1 MIFFLYVVYLY
12 RIKNKKQFVNFLTWI
27 NDLHFAIK
35 YCQIHHFAFNV
46 IVFSSYLVL
55 FKRAENNLTLSWN
68 WNFMKN
74 NIPEKFSEISRS
86 QIIWALYVETL
97 HWVCRLNSI
106 TQRAVLSNIRNDI
119 DSITLKA
126 IYHAIIKSHLYYS
139 SLVWAKSFIHLKKE
153 SFNKKLQLV
162 RFTDSS
168 FFGSCFR
175 LEIFSSNKFICT
187 VIFFAIF
194 FMLPFSWARIMFD
207 WRITFFDIWYICKS
221 TDSF

>member
-1 MIFFLYVVYLY
+1 
-12 RIKNKKQFVNFLTWI
+12 
-27 NDLHFAIK
+27 
-35 YCQIHHFAFNV
+35 
-46 IVFSSYLVL
+46 
-55 FKRAENNLTLSWN
+55 
-68 WNFMKN
+68 MKN
-74 NIPEKFSEISRS
+74 NIPKKFSEISRS

-153 SFNKKLQLV
+153 SFNKKLQLD

-187 VIFFAIF
+187 VIFFAIL
-194 FMLPFSWARIMFD
+194 FMLPFSWAGILFD
-207 WRITFFDIWYICKS
+207 WRITFFDIWYICKL